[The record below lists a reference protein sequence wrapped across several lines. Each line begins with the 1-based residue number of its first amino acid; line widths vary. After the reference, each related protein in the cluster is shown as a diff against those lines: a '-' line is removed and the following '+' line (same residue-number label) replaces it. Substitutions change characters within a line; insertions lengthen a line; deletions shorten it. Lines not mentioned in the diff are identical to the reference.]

1 MKRNFW
7 GFFLFLISGSSYL
20 YSDTP
25 NNRVFPS
32 ANIQLCTYIAAHPLN
47 PNFMAGTANTDV
59 YQGGYTTGAYI
70 TSDGGTTWN
79 GTNAIRTAQ
88 NNIISTVGDAS
99 VTIDKNGVIIISY
112 IAPPPVS
119 GQKNFRLGVSRS
131 TNSGASWTPTYF
143 VQGVD
148 TADKILCAT
157 DDISS
162 SPYYGR
168 SYIVYS
174 EKRGVFMSYTTN
186 SGETWSVSARVS
198 PPQNHGRVGASI
210 VTGNAGEVFV
220 TWPYIYGSVKYI
232 GFAKSLDGGNT
243 WINNDFAIPVIPSPF
258 DFRFN
263 FNLVKLNGL
272 PALAIDKSGGVNNG
286 KLYIVCTQGLSTQ
299 SPSLDDYDVVLY
311 TSVNS
316 GSTWSNASLV
326 HQSISGITRHQFFP
340 NICVDKN
347 GGVNISY
354 YDNRNTP
361 TNDSSEIYISRSEDG
376 GNTFQDI
383 LMSDHKF
390 KLSQLSSSDRFF
402 ANPPY
407 IGTYFGITSAGG
419 KVHTFWFD
427 NSTGKYQAWHSFI
440 ETAPEVLVK
449 IIPQGLY
456 TPVSDKLGKKDS
468 VKIFLRSYTPPY
480 QKLDSS
486 VSILDSNSFTGKF
499 IFENIANG
507 QYYIEVVHKNSVIT
521 WSSNP
526 VYYNTLTGFNYD
538 FSDAQGKAYGQNQIQ
553 INNNP
558 VRYAIYTGDVN
569 RDGSV
574 DLPDLQMVEEDLVN
588 FQTGNFITDIN
599 GDNIVDNADLTF
611 VENNSVNFVYLL
623 TP

>member
-7 GFFLFLISGSSYL
+7 GFFLLLITGSSFL
-20 YSDTP
+20 FSETP

-32 ANIQLCTYIAAHPLN
+32 GNIQLCTYIAAHPLN
-47 PNFMAGTANTDV
+47 PDFMAGTANTDV

-70 TSDGGTTWN
+70 TSDGGVTWS

-99 VTIDKNGVIIISY
+99 VTIDKNGVIIIPY

-131 TNSGASWTPTYF
+131 TNSGSSWTPTYF

-157 DDISS
+157 DDVPS

-220 TWPYIYGSVKYI
+220 TWPYIFGSVKYI

-243 WINNDFAIPVIPSPF
+243 WTANDYAVPVVPSPN

-272 PALAIDKSGGVNNG
+272 PVIAIDKSGGVNNG
-286 KLYIVCTQGLSTQ
+286 KLYIVCNQGLSSL

-316 GSTWSNASLV
+316 GTTWSDASLI
-326 HQSISGITRHQFFP
+326 HQSVPGITRHQFFP
-340 NICVDKN
+340 NISVDKN
-347 GGVNISY
+347 GSVNISY

-361 TNDSSEIYISRSEDG
+361 TNDSTEIYISRSEDG

-383 LMSDHKF
+383 LISDHKF
-390 KLSQLSSSDRFF
+390 KLTQLSATDRFF

-407 IGTYFGITSAGG
+407 IGTYFGITSAGS
-419 KVHTFWFD
+419 KVHTLWFD

-440 ETAPEVLVK
+440 ETVPEALVK

-456 TPVSDKLGKKDS
+456 NPASDMLSKKDS
-468 VKIFLRSYTPPY
+468 VKIFLRSSNPPY
-480 QKLDSS
+480 HKLDSS
-486 VSILDSNSFTGKF
+486 IGILDSISFTGKF
-499 IFENIANG
+499 IFENITDG
-507 QYYIEVVHKNSVIT
+507 QYYIEAIHKNSVIT
-521 WSSNP
+521 WSSS
-526 VYYNTLTGFNYD
+526 YITYNTSNGFTYD
-538 FSDAQGKAYGQNQIQ
+538 FSDSQGKAYGENQIQ
-553 INNNP
+553 LNNAP
-558 VRYAIYTGDVN
+558 VRYAFYTGDVN

-574 DLPDLQMVEEDLVN
+574 DLPDLQMVEEDLMN
-588 FQTGNFITDIN
+588 FQIGNFITDIN

-611 VENNSVNFVYLL
+611 VENNSVNFVYIQ